1 MTPSETQIQ
10 SAWSYYLSYLSHV
23 LNLFEVRQS
32 VFFLLSFTLLFGSCN
47 SYKQNVMFKTDDD
60 FVASTL
66 SAEARALERNYTIQ
80 PNDRIKVEVYTKNGE
95 MIIDPEY
102 ELNKTLSNQQQRRP
116 DPDYLV
122 RLDGNSLIPMVGDIH
137 LQGLTLYEAGLKL
150 TALYNNF
157 FIDPYVI
164 VQYTNKRVTILGAP
178 GGQILPLENE
188 NITVAEALAMAG
200 GIQNGKAPNIK
211 LIRGDQVFVIDFSTI
226 DGYYAGNQIVQAGD
240 IIYVEPIK
248 RFLAENASEVAL
260 ILSVITS
267 LTTIL
272 LLFTQ

>member
-1 MTPSETQIQ
+1 VSII
-10 SAWSYYLSYLSHV
+10 AV
-23 LNLFEVRQS
+23 LFS
-32 VFFLLSFTLLFGSCN
+32 SCR
-47 SYKQNVMFKTDDD
+47 SYKQNIMFKTDDD

-102 ELNKTLSNQQQRRP
+102 ELNKSLGNQAQRRP

-122 RLDGNSLIPMVGDIH
+122 RLDGNSLLPMIGDVH
-137 LQGLTLYEAGLKL
+137 LQGLTLHESSLKL
-150 TALYNNF
+150 TQMYNEF
-157 FIDPYVI
+157 FMDPYVI
-164 VQYTNKRVTILGAP
+164 VQYTNKRVTVLGSP
-178 GGQILPLENE
+178 GGQILPLDNE
-188 NITVAEALAMAG
+188 NISVTEVIAMAG
-200 GIQNGKAPNIK
+200 GLQYGKAPNIK
-211 LIRGDQVFVIDFSTI
+211 LIRGNEVFVIDFSTV
-226 DGYYAGNQIVQAGD
+226 DGYYSGNQIVQAGD
-240 IIYVEPIK
+240 IIYIEPIK
-248 RFLAENASEVAL
+248 RFLSENASEVAL

>member
-1 MTPSETQIQ
+1 
-10 SAWSYYLSYLSHV
+10 
-23 LNLFEVRQS
+23 
-32 VFFLLSFTLLFGSCN
+32 
-47 SYKQNVMFKTDDD
+47 MFKTDDD

-80 PNDRIKVEVYTKNGE
+80 PNDRIKVDVYTKNGE

-102 ELNKTLSNQQQRRP
+102 ELNKSIGNQQQRRP

-122 RLDGNSLIPMVGDIH
+122 RLDGNSLLPMIGDV
-137 LQGLTLYEAGLKL
+137 ASLKL
-150 TALYNNF
+150 TQMYNEF
-157 FIDPYVI
+157 FMDPYVI
-164 VQYTNKRVTILGAP
+164 VQYTNKRVTVLGAP
-178 GGQILPLENE
+178 GGQILPLANE
-188 NITVAEALAMAG
+188 NISVTEVLAMAG
-200 GIQNGKAPNIK
+200 GLQYGKAPNIK
-211 LIRGDQVFVIDFSTI
+211 LIRGNEVFVIDFSTV

-248 RFLAENASEVAL
+248 RFLSENASEVAL